1 MLEALP
7 LIENLYLSQQQLFF
21 IFAPSQKWKAIY
33 FFARLPDNT
42 AIHMREDFTCF
53 LHLLLATET
62 SAPLLFSCSM
72 ILNILHHN
80 PFKII

>member
-42 AIHMREDFTCF
+42 AIQMREDFIFYTCF
-53 LHLLLATET
+53 WQLKRLFLFCSH
-62 SAPLLFSCSM
+62 APRY
-72 ILNILHHN
+72 
-80 PFKII
+80 

>member
-42 AIHMREDFTCF
+42 AIHMREDFIFYACF
-53 LHLLLATET
+53 WQLKLLLLFC
-62 SAPLLFSCSM
+62 SHAP
-72 ILNILHHN
+72 
-80 PFKII
+80 